1 MKILYVEDELS
12 KNIPY
17 IIRLFSKHLGR
28 ERVKALES
36 FEEDESKEHKEESER
51 IKAIMEATE
60 LIVVEYCF
68 PDALDK
74 IINNYEAYAL
84 FIADRNLSE
93 SEYYP
98 EEVSKIDPDYTQI
111 QYDDYFEREGDY
123 LFYKLALM
131 RRADIMKKFYYLTDH
146 LTEEKKISGHHDIA
160 MLVDMKRFSKNN
172 FIRKGDDKAFRRLHQ
187 LIDNIEVF
195 DLRNENRAY
204 FKILGDNIDE
214 KTSQRLLHLL
224 YNKDSDKKETIADN
238 LELLKSI
245 LEKILTEAA
254 KRLNAPASCWDK
266 NGRLIIRNF
275 FTRLAHSEKGGKTVY
290 KFDTNSL
297 LKIFFYA
304 VYGIAAEFGSHD
316 ELRHPS
322 GYQATANTVNALI
335 YALKDII
342 LWFGEICQK
351 Y

>member
-1 MKILYVEDELS
+1 
-12 KNIPY
+12 Y

-28 ERVKALES
+28 KRVEKLES
-36 FEEDESKEHKEESER
+36 FEEDDSKEHEEESEG
-51 IKAIMEATE
+51 IKAIVEETGLVA
-60 LIVVEYCF
+60 VEYCF

-74 IINNYEAYAL
+74 IINNYKEYAL

-98 EEVSKIDPDYTQI
+98 DEVSKVDPDYTQI

-123 LFYKLALM
+123 LFYKLALIK
-131 RRADIMKKFYYLTDH
+131 RADIIKKFYYLTDH
-146 LTEEKKISGHHDIA
+146 LAEEKKISGHHDIA
-160 MLVDMKRFSKNN
+160 MLVDMKKFSKDN
-172 FIRKGDDKAFRRLHQ
+172 FVRKGDDRAFKRLHQ
-187 LIDNIEVF
+187 LIDNIEIS
-195 DLRNENRAY
+195 DIRNENRAY
-204 FKILGDNIDE
+204 FKILRDNIDE
-214 KTSQRLLHLL
+214 KASRRLLHVL
-224 YNKDSDKKETIADN
+224 YNKDSDKKETIVNN

-275 FTRLAHSEKGGKTVY
+275 LTRLAQSETSGKTVY
-290 KFDTNSL
+290 KFGTNSL

-316 ELRHPS
+316 KSRRPPS

-351 Y
+351 H